1 MTLPPKP
8 PNSLPLSERTK
19 DPLRDEALA
28 WIAHLH
34 SGDET
39 EADWA
44 SFDAWRKFDAAHAQA
59 AQKAEKIWEQLG
71 PALTQGRRRNSIISS
86 ILVAVVALSSL
97 AFASGL
103 FGPPATY
110 FADFSTSVGEIR
122 TVTLKDGSRVDLD
135 TATSFD
141 VDAEQRHIVLHTG
154 RIFVQVAPD
163 PSRPFS
169 VSSGDTTVRAL
180 GTAFVVRRDGD
191 ATTVAVTE
199 HAVSFSTQRDSL
211 RVQAGNALT
220 YSAAKGFEQTRT
232 IDVDTVTS
240 WRRGELAF
248 GERPLSDVVK
258 EIERYHRG
266 KIIILGD
273 AVGRLPVSGV
283 FDVRDTDTLFASI
296 ELALPVQVIR
306 LPGVAILRWNSSR
319 APPPRS

>member
-1 MTLPPKP
+1 V
-8 PNSLPLSERTK
+8 
-19 DPLRDEALA
+19 
-28 WIAHLH
+28 I
-34 SGDET
+34 
-39 EADWA
+39 
-44 SFDAWRKFDAAHAQA
+44 
-59 AQKAEKIWEQLG
+59 
-71 PALTQGRRRNSIISS
+71 
-86 ILVAVVALSSL
+86 ALSSL

-103 FGPPATY
+103 FGPPASY

-141 VDAEQRHIVLHTG
+141 VDADQRNITLHTG

-169 VSSGDTTVRAL
+169 VKSGETTVRAL

-199 HAVSFSTQRDSL
+199 HAVSFSSPRDSL
-211 RVQAGNALT
+211 RVQEGNTLT
-220 YSAAKGFEQTRT
+220 YSPARGFEQSHP

-248 GERPLSDVVK
+248 GDRPLSDVVK

-266 KIIILGD
+266 KIIIVGD

-283 FDVRDTDTLFASI
+283 FDARDTDTLFASI

-306 LPGVAILRWNSSR
+306 LPGVAILRWNPSR